1 MSTPLEIITIRAP
14 AFALESNIN
23 DLITEAELEVSTTE
37 YNTSPLRNK
46 AVALIVMHWIALN
59 KRDSTGGTAGAIKS
73 EKEGDLSRSFGA
85 TGNNEDMDPYYGQT
99 TWGLE
104 FLRLQVQC
112 FIKPTNRMV

>member
-23 DLITEAELEVSTTE
+23 DLIIEAELEVSTTE

-73 EKEGDLSRSFGA
+73 EKEGDLSRSFG
-85 TGNNEDMDPYYGQT
+85 TTDNGDTDPYYGQT
-99 TWGLE
+99 TWGME
-104 FLRLQVQC
+104 FLRFQAQC
-112 FIKPTNRMV
+112 FIKPRNRFV